1 MEVDTPSQNLMRLL
15 AEKAKENQAAK
26 EIGTKRTREKTIAN
40 KSLHQ
45 TPQRRPQAPKVS
57 STFPEQRIR
66 QNFWYGFTNMEKL
79 AMEEG
84 LDELFDGES
93 IEDRVLRGVPRKEA
107 EELENVTVSFPRIPQ
122 TYYPSKRDDDV
133 IGQHLNIT
141 QIPYDIPIDPNTC
154 LSLDF
159 HVAIEFQLPTTLL
172 LHNHV
177 KELVKKILELMQ
189 IPLSTNLVEPISI
202 MCMSVKRGGGERSL
216 GGHCQTPP
224 SPPRN

>member
-1 MEVDTPSQNLMRLL
+1 MRLL

-26 EIGTKRTREKTIAN
+26 EIGTKRTREKTTPN
-40 KSLHQ
+40 KSLLQ
-45 TPQRRPQAPKVS
+45 TLQRRPQAPKVS

-93 IEDRVLRGVPRKEA
+93 IEDRVLRRVPRKEA

-141 QIPYDIPIDPNTC
+141 
-154 LSLDF
+154 
-159 HVAIEFQLPTTLL
+159 
-172 LHNHV
+172 
-177 KELVKKILELMQ
+177 
-189 IPLSTNLVEPISI
+189 
-202 MCMSVKRGGGERSL
+202 
-216 GGHCQTPP
+216 
-224 SPPRN
+224 